1 MTNSRRL
8 DQLLVERG
16 AFPSRARAQGAIKA
30 GLVRVGGA
38 RIDKPSAS
46 FAEDCAIEIDGDSQG
61 SQEAQQHD
69 EKRSAF
75 IAAKGVR
82 IIRFWNSDIHE
93 RLDGVLSDILEEERI
108 IRNELGA
115 GR

>member
-1 MTNSRRL
+1 LSGL
-8 DQLLVERG
+8 
-16 AFPSRARAQGAIKA
+16 AFCRQHPIGPYIADFYCAALK
-30 GLVRVGGA
+30 L
-38 RIDKPSAS
+38 
-46 FAEDCAIEIDGDSQG
+46 AIEIDGDSHG

-75 IAAKGVR
+75 IAAKDVR

-93 RLDGVLSDILEEERI
+93 RLDGMLSDILEEERI